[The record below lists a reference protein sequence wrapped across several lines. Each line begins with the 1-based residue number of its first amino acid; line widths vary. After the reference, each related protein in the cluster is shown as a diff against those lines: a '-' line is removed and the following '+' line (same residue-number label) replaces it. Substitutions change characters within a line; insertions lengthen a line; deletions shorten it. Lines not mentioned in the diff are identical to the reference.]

1 MTYNCLL
8 ASINSF
14 KESVEESGLKSNENV
29 SIFMQSEY
37 NLTKSAGWKIEVTTL
52 EDLMLNYGYNY

>member
-1 MTYNCLL
+1 MTD
-8 ASINSF
+8 I
-14 KESVEESGLKSNENV
+14 KSNENV

-37 NLTKSAGWKIEVTTL
+37 DLTKSASWKIEVTTL